1 MSGVYKVHE
10 PVQKEAENCKNCGN
24 VFRVELV
31 KDSSDYNDFGY
42 RFCPFCG
49 TFYDE
54 LDDEVNRKVVP
65 IKLSS

>member
-1 MSGVYKVHE
+1 MSGVYKIHE
-10 PVQKEAENCKNCGN
+10 VVQEEAENCTNFGN

-31 KDSSDYNDFGY
+31 KDSPDYNDFGY

-54 LDDEVNRKVVP
+54 LAEENNKVVK

>member
-1 MSGVYKVHE
+1 MNGINNIQESFQE
-10 PVQKEAENCKNCGN
+10 EAENCKNCGN

-31 KDSSDYNDFGY
+31 KDSPDYNDFGF

-54 LDDEVNRKVVP
+54 LADDNKKVV
-65 IKLSS
+65 KLIYHP